1 MSLALLGTL
10 LVFVVLAVGADESWA
25 ATLAVIIAVA
35 ATAAVHWP
43 TPSYRAFQVGL
54 LIFLSGIGG
63 LLVLLTELE
72 ANEKPALA
80 PQAGVNGPM
89 PGITADRQLGRFL
102 AGRTNVLI
110 DASAHPEV
118 VAARGSAERLVT
130 ASDVALP
137 DP

>member
-10 LVFVVLAVGADESWA
+10 LVFVVLAIGADESWA

-72 ANEKPALA
+72 ANENPPWRLRPALMGLCRESLRIGSS
-80 PQAGVNGPM
+80 GV
-89 PGITADRQLGRFL
+89 
-102 AGRTNVLI
+102 
-110 DASAHPEV
+110 SS
-118 VAARGSAERLVT
+118 RGVQMS
-130 ASDVALP
+130 
-137 DP
+137 